1 MEPDVVES
9 EAGTRGT
16 SSTQRPDRRPL
27 PAKGDGNAAT
37 MVAPLLQGLFGDHMP
52 VRFEFWDGSGI
63 GPTDGPG
70 TLLIRSPDAI
80 SRMLWAPGELGI
92 GRAYVSGELEAEGDI
107 FGVLQALHDAA
118 RPDLRAGPRP
128 ALLALRAALQL
139 GVLGRPPVPPAVEAS
154 PRGRRHSKSRDAAV
168 ISHHYDISNEFYRL
182 ILGPSMTY
190 SCARFVEASTTLE
203 TAQQSKHDLV
213 CRKVG
218 LHEHRGA
225 RLLDVGCGWGSLA
238 LHAARHYGA
247 NVVGITLSTAQADLA
262 RTSVKEAG
270 LDDQIEIRV
279 QDYRDLRD
287 ERFDAIS
294 SIGMFEHV
302 GTERTAEY
310 FATLSALLNDTGRL
324 LNHAIS
330 SVGGSRM
337 ARNSF
342 IGRYVFPD
350 GELIDVGQV
359 ALAME
364 RAGFEIR
371 DVESLREHYARTLQA
386 WVKNLE
392 DNWDAAV
399 NEVGVQRARVW
410 HLYMAA
416 SANSFEDGG
425 ISIHQVLGVKSAPD
439 GRSGMPSTRNTWV

>member
-1 MEPDVVES
+1 MEPDVVDS
-9 EAGTRGT
+9 EMGTRRT
-16 SSTQRPDRRPL
+16 SATGRPDHPPRQ
-27 PAKGDGNAAT
+27 AEESANAAT
-37 MVAPLLQGLFGDHMP
+37 MVAPLLEGLFGDHMP

-63 GPTDGPG
+63 GPSDGAG
-70 TLLIRSPDAI
+70 TLVIRTPNAI

-92 GRAYVSGELEAEGDI
+92 GRAYVTGEIEADGDI
-107 FGVLQALHDAA
+107 FSVLEALHEAA

-139 GVLGRPPVPPAVEAS
+139 GVLGRPPARPAEEAA

-190 SCARFVEASTTLE
+190 SCARFVEPSDTLE
-203 TAQQSKHDLV
+203 AAQQSKHDLV
-213 CRKVG
+213 CRKLG
-218 LHEHRGA
+218 LHEQSDL

-238 LHAARHYGA
+238 LHAASHYGA

-262 RTSVKEAG
+262 RLRVKEAG

-279 QDYRDLRD
+279 QDYRDLRS

-310 FATLSALLNDTGRL
+310 FATLHALLGEGGRL

-330 SVGGSRM
+330 SIGGSRM
-337 ARNSF
+337 SRNSF

-359 ALAME
+359 VLAME
-364 RAGFEIR
+364 RAGFEVR
-371 DVESLREHYARTLQA
+371 DVESLREHYAHTLRA
-386 WVKNLE
+386 WVRNLE
-392 DNWDAAV
+392 ANWDAAV
-399 NEVGVQRARVW
+399 GEVGVQRARIW

-416 SANSFEDGG
+416 SANGFQDGG
-425 ISIHQVLGVKSAPD
+425 ISIHQVLGVKPAPD
-439 GRSGMPSTRNTWV
+439 GRSGMPATRDAWV